1 MPLLSSKNAEFLHNE
16 VPGIKISDTI
26 RDRMAKCKD
35 DPVQAGREGIDITKS
50 LIDTALD
57 LFNGIY
63 LITPFLRYELT
74 AELATYTRQRA
85 SKLRR
90 SSYAENIIN

>member
-1 MPLLSSKNAEFLHNE
+1 MKCLASKFPKPFVE
-16 VPGIKISDTI
+16 
-26 RDRMAKCKD
+26 RMAKYKD
-35 DPVQAGREGIDITKS
+35 DPVQAGREGIAITKS

-74 AELATYTRQRA
+74 AELASYTRQRA
-85 SKLRR
+85 NKLRR
-90 SSYAENIIN
+90 VNHVK

>member
-1 MPLLSSKNAEFLHNE
+1 MISHFKAAEKELPLQNH
-16 VPGIKISDTI
+16 
-26 RDRMAKCKD
+26 
-35 DPVQAGREGIDITKS
+35 

-74 AELATYTRQRA
+74 VELTIYTHQTA
-85 SKLRR
+85 SRIEEEQLCRKHHLL
-90 SSYAENIIN
+90 NN